1 MVTIK
6 SERQTDMLAR
16 ARRTP
21 WPCMRCLAQYAAGNF
36 NLNGKFGC
44 SFPEVSEA
52 NDNEDIWSG
61 LCVPN
66 GNGTDTQFMR
76 CNYCLDAGQ
85 DCYSVSD
92 WHQLTQIGLN

>member
-16 ARRTP
+16 AQRTP

-44 SFPEVSEA
+44 CFPEVSEA

-66 GNGTDTQFMR
+66 GDGTDTQFMR

-92 WHQLTQIGLN
+92 WHQFA